1 MATWTDT
8 TSAPQYFSFIE
19 NNELCCAFFTA
30 PWFVVTYCFLN
41 SLARCMCWNST
52 LFIALLF
59 QPSRCFR
66 CKQVEE
72 KINALPS
79 NFPAVKLL
87 KINIEDTEVESC
99 PSCPR
104 QAEFDLRDRYWLLRK
119 QRLQINSFLIQ
130 DIASILEISTLPTF
144 VLIKNGVEVHRVE
157 GALQQRPARMVAQA
171 IQKHLL
177 QSYEN

>member
-1 MATWTDT
+1 MVAALKCMATWTDT

-30 PWFVVTYCFLN
+30 PW
-41 SLARCMCWNST
+41 
-52 LFIALLF
+52 
-59 QPSRCFR
+59 CFR

-87 KINIEDTEVESC
+87 KINIEDTE
-99 PSCPR
+99 
-104 QAEFDLRDRYWLLRK
+104 
-119 QRLQINSFLIQ
+119 